1 MAPYL
6 CHSLDCPSSP
16 VRLMTWNNCL
26 ELADKTQKTKH
37 AEAKHELLERGIYC
51 ITFIFGIQVCF
62 GFTANRLKRSESDWD
77 EGKRTTLSDSP
88 WISTSGSCKGRCFE
102 LQEADPPACR
112 CDNLCKA
119 YNSCCQDFDQHCLK
133 TAMDLTWQLP
143 HDIIPGPDPKWVP
156 ATARGWSCKER
167 CGDARSDEYACHC
180 SEDCLT
186 KGDCCTDYQVS
197 CKGGTRWVDDEC
209 EDLKQSECPAGFVRP
224 PLIIFSVDGFRA
236 SYMKEGIKVMPN
248 IYKLRTCGTH
258 APYMRP
264 VYPTKTYPNLYTL
277 ATGLYPE
284 SHGIVGNSMYD
295 PVFDANF
302 SLRSREKFNNR
313 WWGGEPIWITA
324 EKQGVKAAT
333 FFWPVSIPQQRRVL
347 SILYWLNLPD
357 NERPY
362 VYALYSEQPD
372 QTGHKY
378 GPFSTELT
386 NQLKEIDGIV
396 GMLMD
401 GLKQMKLHRC
411 VNIMFVGDHGMEE
424 ATCERTEFLTS
435 YLNNVDDFSFLP
447 GSLGRLRTKT
457 GLPKHDPK
465 VVVANLTCKKPDQH
479 FKPYLKQHL
488 PKRLH
493 YANNRRIED
502 VHLLVDRKW
511 HVAKKPVDV
520 YKRATKCGFHGDHG
534 YDNKINSMQTVFV
547 AYGPTFRYKTK
558 VLPFENIELYNVMC
572 DLLSLKP
579 APNNGTHG
587 SLNHILRSGSHKTV
601 MAEEVSKPV
610 PFSSS
615 TSLNEEHG
623 CTCEDK
629 NKAEELNKRLFDKTT
644 DDVAIDELSNEIKE
658 VPPRT
663 TGLHSEDGFTGSAY
677 LERLSGSSE
686 DAALS
691 ISSWE
696 NQQESSGMAVTSGA
710 DKNLLYGRPAVLMK
724 NKYSILQHRDFV
736 SGYSETLKMPLWTS
750 YTISKQTELSGI
762 PDYLSNCV
770 RPDPRISPSHSQTC
784 SAYKADKQM
793 SYGFLFPPQLSS
805 SADSKYEAFLL
816 SNVVPIYP
824 AFKKIW
830 NYFQRVLVKRYALEK
845 NGVNVMVG
853 PIFDYDYDGLYD
865 TSDKIKAHVNGII
878 PVPTHYFC
886 IITSCLDYKQPV
898 DNCDGKLDVMSF
910 IIPHRP
916 DNDESCSFTKAGP
929 QGSSKVRSKGM
940 SSEDESKW
948 VEELLK
954 MHTAR
959 VRDIEQ
965 LTGLD
970 FYRKT
975 NRVYT
980 EILSL
985 KTYLHT
991 FESEI

>member
-1 MAPYL
+1 MIL
-6 CHSLDCPSSP
+6 HSVLHLYQ
-16 VRLMTWNNCL
+16 VT
-26 ELADKTQKTKH
+26 
-37 AEAKHELLERGIYC
+37 YC
-51 ITFIFGIQVCF
+51 ITFLFGIQVCF
-62 GFTANRLKRSESDWD
+62 GFTANRLKRSESEWD
-77 EGKRTTLSDSP
+77 EGIASILADSP

-102 LQEADPPACR
+102 LQEADAPACR
-112 CDNLCKA
+112 CDNLCKS

-133 TAMDLTWQLP
+133 T
-143 HDIIPGPDPKWVP
+143 G
-156 ATARGWSCKER
+156 RGWSCKER
-167 CGDARSDEYACHC
+167 CGEARNEESACQCSD
-180 SEDCLT
+180 DCLT
-186 KGDCCTDYQVS
+186 KGDCCTDYQIL
-197 CKGGTRWVDDEC
+197 CKAGTRWADDEC
-209 EDLKQSECPAGFVRP
+209 EEMKQPECPAGFLRP

-236 SYMKEGIKVMPN
+236 SYMKEGAKVMPN
-248 IYKLRTCGTH
+248 INKLRTCGTH

-302 SLRSREKFNNR
+302 SLRSREKFNPR
-313 WWGGEPIWITA
+313 WWGGQPLWITA
-324 EKQGVKAAT
+324 EKQGLKAAT
-333 FFWPVSIPQQRRVL
+333 FFWPVTIPYQRRVL
-347 SILYWLNLPD
+347 TVLQWLHLPE

-386 NQLKEIDGIV
+386 NQLKEIDVIV

-411 VNIMFVGDHGMEE
+411 VNIIFVGDHGMEE
-424 ATCERTEFLTS
+424 ATCERTEFLNS
-435 YLNNVDDFSFLP
+435 YLNNVDDFIFLP
-447 GSLGRLRTKT
+447 GSLGRLRTKNN
-457 GLPKHDPK
+457 LPKHDPK

-479 FKPYLKQHL
+479 FKPYLKQYL

-502 VHLLVDRKW
+502 IHLLVDRKW
-511 HVAKKPVDV
+511 HVARKPVDV
-520 YKRATKCGFHGDHG
+520 YKKPTKGCIFQGDHG
-534 YDNKINSMQTVFV
+534 YDNKFSSMQTVFV
-547 AYGPTFRYKTK
+547 AYGPTFKYKSK
-558 VLPFENIELYNVMC
+558 VPPFENIELYNVMC
-572 DLLSLKP
+572 DLLGLKP

-587 SLNHILRSGSHKTV
+587 SLNHLLRLATHKPV
-601 MAEEVSKPV
+601 LPDDVSKPV
-610 PFSSS
+610 PVVVSPS
-615 TSLNEEHG
+615 TVNEELG
-623 CTCEDK
+623 CSCDVQ
-629 NKAEELNKRLFDKTT
+629 NKAEELNKRLYVKAS
-644 DDVAIDELSNEIKE
+644 DDVAVDELSNEIKE
-658 VPPRT
+658 VLPRNT
-663 TGLHSEDGFTGSAY
+663 EKTP
-677 LERLSGSSE
+677 
-686 DAALS
+686 
-691 ISSWE
+691 
-696 NQQESSGMAVTSGA
+696 
-710 DKNLLYGRPAVLMK
+710 LYGRPAVLFK
-724 NKYSILQHRDFV
+724 TKYSILHHSDFV
-736 SGYSETLKMPLWTS
+736 SGYSESLMMPLWTS
-750 YTISKQTELSGI
+750 YTLSKQAEVNGI

-770 RPDPRISPSHSQTC
+770 RLDPRISPGNSQSC

-805 SADSKYEAFLL
+805 SADARYDAFLIT
-816 SNVVPIYP
+816 NVVPIYP

-830 NYFQRVLVKRYALEK
+830 NHLQRVLVKRYASER
-845 NGVNVMVG
+845 NGINVITG

-865 TSDKIKAHVNGII
+865 TSDKIKTFVDGSI

-886 IITSCLDYKQPV
+886 IVTSCLDYNQPA
-898 DNCDGKLDVMSF
+898 DNCDGRLSVMAF

-916 DNDESCSFTKAGP
+916 DNDESCNN
-929 QGSSKVRSKGM
+929 
-940 SSEDESKW
+940 SEDESKW

-959 VRDIEQ
+959 VKDIEQ

-975 NRVYT
+975 NRSYT

-985 KTYLHT
+985 KTYMHT

>member
-1 MAPYL
+1 MIL
-6 CHSLDCPSSP
+6 HSVLHLYQ
-16 VRLMTWNNCL
+16 VT
-26 ELADKTQKTKH
+26 
-37 AEAKHELLERGIYC
+37 YC
-51 ITFIFGIQVCF
+51 ITFLFGIQVCF
-62 GFTANRLKRSESDWD
+62 GFTANRLKRSESEWD
-77 EGKRTTLSDSP
+77 EGIASILADSP

-102 LQEADPPACR
+102 LQEADAPACR
-112 CDNLCKA
+112 CDNLCKS

-133 TAMDLTWQLP
+133 TAFDWTWLLP
-143 HDIIPGPDPKWVP
+143 DDSLANPDTKSASAPG
-156 ATARGWSCKER
+156 RGWSCKER
-167 CGDARSDEYACHC
+167 CGEARNEESACQCSD
-180 SEDCLT
+180 DCLT
-186 KGDCCTDYQVS
+186 KGDCCTDYQIL
-197 CKGGTRWVDDEC
+197 CKAGTRWADDEC
-209 EDLKQSECPAGFVRP
+209 EEMKQPECPAGFLRP

-236 SYMKEGIKVMPN
+236 SYMKEGAKVMPN
-248 IYKLRTCGTH
+248 INKLRTCGTH

-302 SLRSREKFNNR
+302 SLRSREKFNPR
-313 WWGGEPIWITA
+313 WWGGQPLWITA
-324 EKQGVKAAT
+324 EKQGLKAAT
-333 FFWPVSIPQQRRVL
+333 FFWPVTIPYQRRVL
-347 SILYWLNLPD
+347 TVLQWLHLPE

-386 NQLKEIDGIV
+386 NQLKEIDVIV

-411 VNIMFVGDHGMEE
+411 VNIIFVGDHGMEE
-424 ATCERTEFLTS
+424 ATCERTEFLNS
-435 YLNNVDDFSFLP
+435 YLNNVDDFIFLP
-447 GSLGRLRTKT
+447 GSLGRLRTKNN
-457 GLPKHDPK
+457 LPKHDPK

-479 FKPYLKQHL
+479 FKPYLKQYL

-502 VHLLVDRKW
+502 IHLLVDRKW
-511 HVAKKPVDV
+511 HVARKPVDV
-520 YKRATKCGFHGDHG
+520 YKKPTKGCIFQGDHG
-534 YDNKINSMQTVFV
+534 YDNKFSSMQTVFV
-547 AYGPTFRYKTK
+547 AYGPTFKYKSK
-558 VLPFENIELYNVMC
+558 VPPFENIELYNVMC
-572 DLLSLKP
+572 DLLGLKP

-587 SLNHILRSGSHKTV
+587 SLNHLLRLATHKPV
-601 MAEEVSKPV
+601 LPDDVSKPV
-610 PFSSS
+610 PVVVSPS
-615 TSLNEEHG
+615 TVNEELG
-623 CTCEDK
+623 CSCDVQ
-629 NKAEELNKRLFDKTT
+629 NKAEELNKRLYVKASDEKT
-644 DDVAIDELSNEIKE
+644 
-658 VPPRT
+658 P
-663 TGLHSEDGFTGSAY
+663 
-677 LERLSGSSE
+677 
-686 DAALS
+686 
-691 ISSWE
+691 
-696 NQQESSGMAVTSGA
+696 
-710 DKNLLYGRPAVLMK
+710 LYGRPAVLFK
-724 NKYSILQHRDFV
+724 TKYSILHHSDFV
-736 SGYSETLKMPLWTS
+736 SGYSESLMMPLWTS
-750 YTISKQTELSGI
+750 YTLSKQAEVNGI

-770 RPDPRISPSHSQTC
+770 RLDPRISPGNSQSC

-805 SADSKYEAFLL
+805 SADARYDAFLIT
-816 SNVVPIYP
+816 NVVPIYP

-830 NYFQRVLVKRYALEK
+830 NHLQRVLVKRYASER
-845 NGVNVMVG
+845 NGINVITG

-865 TSDKIKAHVNGII
+865 TSDKIKTFVDGSI

-886 IITSCLDYKQPV
+886 IVTSCLDYNQPA
-898 DNCDGKLDVMSF
+898 DNCDGRLSVMAF

-916 DNDESCSFTKAGP
+916 DNDESCNN
-929 QGSSKVRSKGM
+929 
-940 SSEDESKW
+940 SEDESKW

-959 VRDIEQ
+959 VKDIEQ

-975 NRVYT
+975 NRSYT

-985 KTYLHT
+985 KTYMHT